1 MGKLKGYKEMIR
13 KLEWGVLTK
22 DISDIR
28 DFSIGNFYFNF
39 TIKKEHLKRFIAF
52 LKEFETEETFP
63 IYPSEL
69 VSFLKK
75 ESIEYS
81 IKYVYIKEWNLY
93 KNIRGFLNYRKVLKT
108 LQNIN

>member
-1 MGKLKGYKEMIR
+1 MKHLESYKEMIR

-22 DISDIR
+22 DVTDMR
-28 DFSIGNFYFNF
+28 DFSIGNFHFKF
-39 TIKKEHLKRFIAF
+39 VIKKEHLKSFIAF
-52 LKEFETEETFP
+52 LKEFQTEETFP

-75 ESIEYS
+75 ESIKYS
-81 IKYVYIKEWNLY
+81 VKYVYIKEWNLS

-108 LQNIN
+108 L